1 MKAIVNKL
9 LDKLKS
15 PVSWRMILWAFT
27 LIGINFDPAI
37 AEYIVGFGIAG
48 AMLIEAI
55 LIKNDKK
62 MAELPPIELISKP
75 SNELSDSEIG
85 KIYTLKDGRKL
96 QIVPADSIET
106 SADNNGGWS
115 NK

>member
-37 AEYIVGFGIAG
+37 A
-48 AMLIEAI
+48 
-55 LIKNDKK
+55 
-62 MAELPPIELISKP
+62 
-75 SNELSDSEIG
+75 
-85 KIYTLKDGRKL
+85 
-96 QIVPADSIET
+96 
-106 SADNNGGWS
+106 
-115 NK
+115 